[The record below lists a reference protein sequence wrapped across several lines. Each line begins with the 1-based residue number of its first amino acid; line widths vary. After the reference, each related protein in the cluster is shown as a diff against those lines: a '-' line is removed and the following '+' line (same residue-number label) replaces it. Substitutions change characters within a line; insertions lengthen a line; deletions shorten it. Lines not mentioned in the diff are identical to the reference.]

1 MDYLKIVVFSVVSVV
16 VLFILTKLMGNKQIS
31 QLNMFDYIVGI
42 TIGSIAA
49 EMATELEGDPLHFI
63 IAMSVY
69 AFLALGISLITAKS
83 LRARR
88 FFSGKPMVIFD
99 NGTIYRENLK
109 KARMDVSDF
118 LTYARLAGYSNLAQ
132 VKTAVLEYNG
142 SVSFIPKGES
152 RPATPKDLRIAV
164 TDDLLFSSVIM
175 DGHII
180 EKNLKQTDQTRE
192 WLLKELKKAGFNSVS
207 EIFLALCDVQGN
219 LNIYAMNYAKPIQE
233 SIE

>member
-49 EMATELEGDPLHFI
+49 PLHFI

-88 FFSGKPMVIFD
+88 FFSGKPMVIYD

-180 EKNLKQTDQTRE
+180 EKNLKQTGQTRE

-207 EIFLALCDVQGN
+207 EVFLALCDVQGN
-219 LNIYAMNYAKPIQE
+219 LNIYAMNYAKPMQE

>member
-88 FFSGKPMVIFD
+88 FS
-99 NGTIYRENLK
+99 
-109 KARMDVSDF
+109 A
-118 LTYARLAGYSNLAQ
+118 
-132 VKTAVLEYNG
+132 
-142 SVSFIPKGES
+142 ES
-152 RPATPKDLRIAV
+152 PW
-164 TDDLLFSSVIM
+164 LF
-175 DGHII
+175 
-180 EKNLKQTDQTRE
+180 
-192 WLLKELKKAGFNSVS
+192 
-207 EIFLALCDVQGN
+207 
-219 LNIYAMNYAKPIQE
+219 
-233 SIE
+233 

>member
-49 EMATELEGDPLHFI
+49 EMATELEGAPLHFI

-88 FFSGKPMVIFD
+88 FFSGKPMVIYD

-118 LTYARLAGYSNLAQ
+118 LTYARLAGYSNLSQ

-142 SVSFIPKGES
+142 SVSFIPKGEN

-180 EKNLKQTDQTRE
+180 EKNLKQTGQTRE

-207 EIFLALCDVQGN
+207 EVFLALCDVQGN
-219 LNIYAMNYAKPIQE
+219 LNIYAMNYAQPMQE

>member
-142 SVSFIPKGES
+142 SVSFILFIFKS
-152 RPATPKDLRIAV
+152 FSISF
-164 TDDLLFSSVIM
+164 LFSLSI
-175 DGHII
+175 
-180 EKNLKQTDQTRE
+180 TT
-192 WLLKELKKAGFNSVS
+192 LLEF
-207 EIFLALCDVQGN
+207 IALLL
-219 LNIYAMNYAKPIQE
+219 LNK
-233 SIE
+233 